1 MKSIRGAIAVVENN
15 EESIMSSSKR
25 LINEILINNAITE
38 NDLEFVIFTVTSD
51 ITEAFPAKAFRELN
65 MTSVSALDALAL
77 GIKNDLNGCIRLQIL
92 VSKDLNQINHIYL
105 DEAKNLRPDR

>member
-15 EESIMSSSKR
+15 EESIIDASKR
-25 LINEILINNAITE
+25 LILEILDKNNLIE
-38 NDLEFVIFTVTSD
+38 NDIVSALFTVTND
-51 ITEAFPAKAFRELN
+51 LDAAFPAKAFRELN
-65 MTSVSALDALAL
+65 MTSVSALDALAP

-105 DEAKNLRPDR
+105 DEAKNLRLDR